1 MKNIRTIVG
10 NLLLLVFA
18 VAGVAFMAMPWFAS
32 RVIAAGEAGDFVS
45 KESVFEAMGDISNTP
60 DTAKSALAFYIMF
73 AIITCIL
80 AVTTIIS
87 LVGYFTKK
95 KALDFTFINR
105 ILSLVLILFG
115 LIALGCSV
123 GYFVDLTN
131 KFTIEISGIKGGTEF
146 FVNGGAVAPLVAAI
160 LCAVFAYVVP
170 KNKAKS
176 KSKK

>member
-32 RVIAAGEAGDFVS
+32 RMIVAGEAGDFVS
-45 KESVFEAMGDISNTP
+45 SGSVFEAMGEISNTP
-60 DTAKSALAFYIMF
+60 DTAKAALAFYIMF

-123 GYFVDLTN
+123 GYFADLTVVE
-131 KFTIEISGIKGGTEF
+131 EIFGVKGGVET